1 MPVGFSDGLA
11 VCFVPRLVG
20 FLFLSRPIAD
30 AGGEE
35 CRGHPPDRWL
45 ASDCGVDV
53 DNHNRHSRC
62 GCAGT
67 YFHLP

>member
-1 MPVGFSDGLA
+1 MPVGFLTGWLFASFRGWSVSYFYLVPLPMLA
-11 VCFVPRLVG
+11 AKNAAAIRQ
-20 FLFLSRPIAD
+20 
-30 AGGEE
+30 
-35 CRGHPPDRWL
+35 